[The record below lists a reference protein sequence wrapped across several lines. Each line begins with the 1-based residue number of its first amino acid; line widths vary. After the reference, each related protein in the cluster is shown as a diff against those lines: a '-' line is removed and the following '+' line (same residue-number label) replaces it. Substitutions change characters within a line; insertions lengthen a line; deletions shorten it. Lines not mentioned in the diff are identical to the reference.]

1 MALIR
6 IEHLCVPQRLSDIS
20 LSLAPGELLGIIGP
34 NGAGKS
40 TLLQSLAGIQAYQG
54 QVRLN
59 GVPVQSLTPS
69 YRAQQIGFL
78 PQSSQS
84 AWALAVR
91 DVIALGRL
99 PWRDSDQ
106 QAIAQAAADTQV
118 SQWLERKVTQLSDGQ
133 QARVWLARAL
143 AGQPQVLLAD
153 EPIASLDLLHQQSIL
168 ALLRKYPG
176 QQRGVILSIHDLALA
191 ARYCDRVCLLHQGQI
206 HALGTPQEVLTQ
218 NNLREVYQV
227 DSYIDLH
234 NIPPIIMAK

>member
-1 MALIR
+1 MALIS
-6 IEHLCVPQRLSDIS
+6 IEQLSVAERLSHIS

-40 TLLQSLAGIQAYQG
+40 TLLQSLAGIQPYQG
-54 QVRLN
+54 QVRLHGSKLQTLN
-59 GVPVQSLTPS
+59 PS

-84 AWALAVR
+84 AWALSVH

-99 PWRDSDQ
+99 PWRDTDP

-118 SQWLERKVTQLSDGQ
+118 SQWLERCVTQLSEGQ

-153 EPIASLDLLHQQSIL
+153 EPVASLDVLQQQSIL
-168 ALLRKYPG
+168 ELLRKYPG
-176 QQRGVILSIHDLALA
+176 QQRGVILSIHDLSLA
-191 ARYCDRVCLLHQGQI
+191 ARYCDRLCLLHQGRL
-206 HALGTPQEVLTQ
+206 HAIGTPREVLTRS
-218 NNLREVYQV
+218 NLREVYQV
-227 DSYIDLH
+227 DSYIDLD
-234 NIPPIIMAK
+234 NNPPIILAK

>member
-6 IEHLCVPQRLSDIS
+6 IEHLSVPQRLSDIS

-40 TLLQSLAGIQAYQG
+40 TLLQSLAGIQPYQG

-59 GVPVQSLTPS
+59 GAPVQSLNPS

-99 PWRDSDQ
+99 PWRDNDC

-118 SQWLERKVTQLSDGQ
+118 SQWLERKVTQLSDGE

-153 EPIASLDLLHQQSIL
+153 EPVASLDLLHQQSIL

-176 QQRGVILSIHDLALA
+176 QQRGVILSIHDLSLA
-191 ARYCDRVCLLHQGQI
+191 ARYCDRLCLLQQGRI
-206 HALGTPQEVLTQ
+206 HAIGTPSEVLTSR
-218 NNLREVYQV
+218 NLREVYQV

-234 NIPPIIMAK
+234 NNPPIIMAK